1 MCENWL
7 WRRAGGSMEWHLSF
21 AFAFAF
27 FFLFSFSF
35 RTLWIRVLFWT
46 FFLYIFGCGL
56 HVDHPLHFVK
66 CGCGKQH
73 WRARARSTRQVA
85 CCLLQRGQ
93 QAYPRVATY
102 FYCHRHWRVQRIPEQ
117 LGASFPYDCWLTFFS
132 LEHHKIS
139 VGFDCFSSGM
149 LLFYVQCVS
158 PTFYFLCML
167 RLS

>member
-1 MCENWL
+1 MCENWPR
-7 WRRAGGSMEWHLSF
+7 RRASGSMEWMLSLPLR
-21 AFAFAF
+21 F
-27 FFLFSFSF
+27 FFFSLPFGYGFFFS
-35 RTLWIRVLFWT
+35 T